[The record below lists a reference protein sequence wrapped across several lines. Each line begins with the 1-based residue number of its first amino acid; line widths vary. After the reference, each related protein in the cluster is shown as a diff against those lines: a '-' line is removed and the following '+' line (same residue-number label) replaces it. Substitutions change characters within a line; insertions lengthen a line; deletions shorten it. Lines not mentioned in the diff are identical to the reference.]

1 MSDGT
6 IKQVK
11 VDNWGIFF
19 LQRLQQLFSRSEHC
33 DLILHFSTN
42 ERIKVSLQMCSSHL
56 VPVCSGRLAP
66 PPLEFSS
73 SLEFV

>member
-19 LQRLQQLFSRSEHC
+19 LQRLQQLFSKSEHC

-42 ERIKVSLQMCSSHL
+42 ERIKVSLQMLYLLHL
-56 VPVCSGRLAP
+56 ISICSGRIDVL
-66 PPLEFSS
+66 
-73 SLEFV
+73 